1 MKGPR
6 CRRPT
11 EDLATRAVLV
21 VGVILDDLTAGD
33 GLTQLLH
40 ADAPQ
45 DTLIDRMLRKLE
57 LVRSNLV
64 SYLFD
69 QIHNPVAERL

>member
-6 CRRPT
+6 CHRPT
-11 EDLATRAVLV
+11 EDQATRALFI